1 MIHVIASIPVK
12 AGRRSEF
19 LEILKDNVPR
29 VRQEIGC
36 IEYSPAVDINAE
48 LPQQVRDQKLVTV
61 IEKWTTIAALR
72 DHLDSPHMHTYRKKV
87 EDMIESVPTLK
98 VLEEVEVQ
106 TEKDA
111 GSVEKAHSK

>member
-1 MIHVIASIPVK
+1 M
-12 AGRRSEF
+12 
-19 LEILKDNVPR
+19 
-29 VRQEIGC
+29 
-36 IEYSPAVDINAE
+36 DINAE
-48 LPQQVRDQKLVTV
+48 LPQQVRDQNLVTV

-87 EDMIESVPTLK
+87 EDIVESVPTLR

-111 GSVEKAHSK
+111 GSVEKSIWMLVQIFVITAVYALQSLPYI